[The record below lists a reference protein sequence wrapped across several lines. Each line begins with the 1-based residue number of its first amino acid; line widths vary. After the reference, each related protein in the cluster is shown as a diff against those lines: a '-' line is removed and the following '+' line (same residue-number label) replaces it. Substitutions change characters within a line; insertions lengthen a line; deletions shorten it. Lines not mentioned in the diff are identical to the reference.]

1 MPDGSSITVE
11 TDDEGSWDELKD
23 WYDENE
29 GYEEV
34 RPELEYPVD
43 IVYETDEG
51 DVTVTIN
58 YEEEMDAVREECEDD
73 ENGRP

>member
-58 YEEEMDAVREECEDD
+58 NEEEMDAVREECEDD

>member
-1 MPDGSSITVE
+1 MPDGLSITIE
-11 TDDEGSWDELKD
+11 TNDEVGWDELKN

-34 RPELEYPVD
+34 RPELEYPID

-51 DVTVTIN
+51 DITVTIN
-58 YEEEMDAVREECEDD
+58 NEQEMIAFREECEND
-73 ENGRP
+73 ENGRH